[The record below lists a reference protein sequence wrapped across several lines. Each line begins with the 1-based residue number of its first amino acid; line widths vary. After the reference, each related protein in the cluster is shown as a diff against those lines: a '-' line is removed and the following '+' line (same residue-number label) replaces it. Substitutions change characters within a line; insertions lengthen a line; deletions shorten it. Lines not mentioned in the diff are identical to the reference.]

1 MYTRILVPLDGSKL
15 AEQALPYVNLLA
27 SAFKIQVNLLNV
39 FDPVPPQFADP
50 GHGLYE
56 TQITASYRDNAIDY
70 LEKAGAGLK
79 DSGVTISC
87 DAHEGNPADHIINEA
102 EKTSNTL
109 IAMVTHGRS
118 GLGRWVLGS
127 VTDKVLHGATN
138 PLLITHAQEE
148 GTDSSDVNLKN
159 LIVPLDGSALAD
171 QVLPHVA
178 ALAPALGLNVILVR
192 ATASSDEYYR
202 YVDMSAG
209 VNPERFE
216 AYAKEAQAEAAHH
229 LQQMKER
236 LIRNG
241 VSSVEERLVN
251 GNAARA
257 ILDLVQETAD
267 SLVALTTHGRSGV
280 ERWVLGSVTDR
291 LVRHSGQPV
300 LVIRADD

>member
-39 FDPVPPQFADP
+39 FDSVPPQFADP

-56 TQITASYRDNAIDY
+56 TQITASYRDNAVDY
-70 LEKAGAGLK
+70 LEKAGTGLK

-87 DAHEGNPADHIINEA
+87 DAHEGNPAVQIINEA

-127 VTDKVLHGATN
+127 VTDKVLHGAAN
-138 PLLITHAQEE
+138 PLLITHAHEE

-159 LIVPLDGSALAD
+159 LVVPLDGSPLAD
-171 QVLPHVA
+171 QVLPHVE

-192 ATASSDEYYR
+192 VTASSDEYYR

-229 LQQMKER
+229 LQQVKER

-241 VSSVEERLVN
+241 VSSVEERLLN

-267 SLVALTTHGRSGV
+267 GLVALTTHGRSGV

>member
-39 FDPVPPQFADP
+39 FDSVPPQFADP

-56 TQITASYRDNAIDY
+56 TQITASYRDNAVDY

-87 DAHEGNPADHIINEA
+87 DAHEGNPADQIINQA
-102 EKTSNTL
+102 EKTSATL

-138 PLLITHAQEE
+138 PLLITHAHEE

-159 LIVPLDGSALAD
+159 LIVPLDGSPLAD
-171 QVLPHVA
+171 QVLPHVE

-192 ATASSDEYYR
+192 VTASSDEYYR

-229 LQQMKER
+229 LQQVKER

-241 VSSVEERLVN
+241 VSSVEERLLN